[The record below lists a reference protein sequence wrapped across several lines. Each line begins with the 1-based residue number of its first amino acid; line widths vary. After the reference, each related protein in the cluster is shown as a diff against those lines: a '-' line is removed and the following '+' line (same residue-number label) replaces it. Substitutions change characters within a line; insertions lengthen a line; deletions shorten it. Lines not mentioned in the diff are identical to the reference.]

1 MRHAI
6 LRMSNS
12 DFLIGDLYTRAS
24 IGEILNDERL
34 KSSREGILSSGNSI
48 LLFVT
53 LDKVNQT
60 NSKLRYNDFFEGN
73 LFHWDTQSVQT
84 INTPRIQKIVK
95 GEVDVLLFTRV
106 NEKFKSK
113 SNPFVYCGRLTY
125 KSHDEATSKP
135 VHIVFNCL
143 DYQDEPNAQLAKV
156 YDWTPSSDRP
166 RTANY
171 VNVTPKISAIRKSS
185 GGSGQGY
192 ARDQVAK
199 VATELLAM
207 KTAINFYVELGYEVV
222 DTSSNESFDL
232 LCAKGSEVLKVEVK
246 GTAGLGKQVLVTAN
260 EVKEARMSGV
270 KTDLFI
276 LHSIKV
282 VDSKASGGKIN
293 RIECWNPSEE
303 SLVATMFKHSI
314 S

>member
-1 MRHAI
+1 MI
-6 LRMSNS
+6 FKL
-12 DFLIGDLYTRAS
+12 GDLYTRTL
-24 IGEILNDERL
+24 IGELLQDGRL

-53 LDKVNQT
+53 LDKTKQT
-60 NSKLRYNDFFEGN
+60 NSKLQYNDFFEGN
-73 LFHWDTQSVQT
+73 LFHWDSQTTQT
-84 INTPRIQKIVK
+84 INTLRIQKIVK
-95 GEVDVLLFTRV
+95 GEVDILLFTRV
-106 NEKFKSK
+106 HEKTKSK
-113 SNPFVYCGRLTY
+113 SNPFIYCGTLSY
-125 KSHDEATSKP
+125 ESHDEATSKP

-143 DYQDEPNAQLAKV
+143 EYQDEPNAQLAKV

-166 RTANY
+166 RTAHY
-171 VNVTPKISAIRKSS
+171 VNATPKVSATRKPS
-185 GGSGQGY
+185 GGSQGY
-192 ARDQVAK
+192 ARDQAAK

-207 KTAINFYVELGYEVV
+207 KTAINFYEGLGYEVV

-246 GTAGLGKQVLVTAN
+246 GTASLGKQVLVTAN

-282 VDSKASGGKIN
+282 VDSKATGGTIN
-293 RIECWNPSEE
+293 RVESWNPSDD
-303 SLVATMFKHSI
+303 SLVPTMFKHSI

>member
-1 MRHAI
+1 MI
-6 LRMSNS
+6 
-12 DFLIGDLYTRAS
+12 FKIGDLYTRVS
-24 IGEILNDERL
+24 IGELLQDGRL

-53 LDKVNQT
+53 LDKTQQSNV
-60 NSKLRYNDFFEGN
+60 KLQYNDFFEGN
-73 LFHWDTQSVQT
+73 LFHWDSQTIQT
-84 INTPRIQKIVK
+84 INTPRIQKIVN
-95 GEVDVLLFTRV
+95 GQVEVLLFTRV
-106 NEKFKSK
+106 HEKTKSK
-113 SNPFVYCGRLTY
+113 SSPFVYCGALSY

-135 VHIVFNCL
+135 VHVVFNCL
-143 DYQDEPNAQLAKV
+143 DYQDEPNAQLAKI

-166 RTANY
+166 RTAHY
-171 VNVTPKISAIRKSS
+171 VNIPPKVGAVKKSS
-185 GGSGQGY
+185 GGQGY
-192 ARDQVAK
+192 ARDQAAK
-199 VATELLAM
+199 VATELHAM
-207 KTAINFYVELGYEVV
+207 KTAINFYENLGYEVV

-246 GTAGLGKQVLVTAN
+246 GTASLGKQVLVTAN

-282 VDSKASGGKIN
+282 VESKATGGIIN
-293 RIECWNPSEE
+293 RIECWNPSDD
-303 SLVATMFKHSI
+303 SLVPTIFKHSI

>member
-1 MRHAI
+1 MI
-6 LRMSNS
+6 FEL
-12 DFLIGDLYTRAS
+12 GDLYTRAL
-24 IGEILNDERL
+24 IGELLQDARL
-34 KSSREGILSSGNSI
+34 KSSREGILSSGNYI

-53 LDKVNQT
+53 LDKAKQLNT
-60 NSKLRYNDFFEGN
+60 NLRYNDFFEGN
-73 LFHWDTQSVQT
+73 LFHWDSQTTQT

-95 GEVDVLLFTRV
+95 GEVDILLFTRV
-106 NEKFKSK
+106 HEKTKSK
-113 SNPFVYCGRLTY
+113 SNPFVYCGALSY
-125 KSHDEATSKP
+125 KSHDERTSKP
-135 VHIVFNCL
+135 VHIVFNCQ

-171 VNVTPKISAIRKSS
+171 VNVTPKISSAKKPS
-185 GGSGQGY
+185 GGGQGY
-192 ARDQVAK
+192 ARDQAAK
-199 VATELLAM
+199 IATELHAM
-207 KTAINFYVELGYEVV
+207 KTAINFYENLGYEVV

-246 GTAGLGKQVLVTAN
+246 GTASLGKQVLVTAN

-282 VDSKASGGKIN
+282 VDSKATGGAIN
-293 RIECWNPSEE
+293 RIECWNPSDD
-303 SLVATMFKHSI
+303 SLVPTMFKHSI